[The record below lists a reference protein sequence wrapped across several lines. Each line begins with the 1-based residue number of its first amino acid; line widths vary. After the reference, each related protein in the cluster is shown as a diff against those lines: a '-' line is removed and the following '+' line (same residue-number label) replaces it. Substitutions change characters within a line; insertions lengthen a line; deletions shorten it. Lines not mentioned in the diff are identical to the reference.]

1 MLNPYFIAMD
11 FQPSRET
18 PLKAKPRILSNLIS
32 FFVQFE
38 RSSGWLSPKSSMA
51 PHVPSELK
59 LDPPLDEEDIG
70 DLSPY
75 LALPSS
81 TSSRAS
87 SSTVGSSLATYSP
100 RNNWSDDELDASDV
114 PLSGDITPETVDT
127 PRKQVFSVQLL
138 SPSSPT
144 LSKFPSRPRELAR
157 SQTLPRTFQK
167 EKRNSLSRPIRN
179 EIIALEVDPVSVEK
193 MQQWILGIAVGE

>member
-1 MLNPYFIAMD
+1 
-11 FQPSRET
+11 
-18 PLKAKPRILSNLIS
+18 
-32 FFVQFE
+32 
-38 RSSGWLSPKSSMA
+38 MA
-51 PHVPSELK
+51 PHVPSELN
-59 LDPPLDEEDIG
+59 LEPPLYEEDIG

-87 SSTVGSSLATYSP
+87 SSTVGSSLTTYSP
-100 RNNWSDDELDASDV
+100 RTWSDDELNSSFVQPSSSATS
-114 PLSGDITPETVDT
+114 ETVET

-138 SPSSPT
+138 SPSSPS

-157 SQTLPRTFQK
+157 SQTLPRTFQT
-167 EKRNSLSRPIRN
+167 EKRSSLPRPIHN

>member
-1 MLNPYFIAMD
+1 
-11 FQPSRET
+11 
-18 PLKAKPRILSNLIS
+18 
-32 FFVQFE
+32 
-38 RSSGWLSPKSSMA
+38 MA

-59 LDPPLDEEDIG
+59 LDPPLYEEDIG

-100 RNNWSDDELDASDV
+100 RNNWSDDELNSSCV
-114 PLSGDITPETVDT
+114 QLSSSATSETVET
-127 PRKQVFSVQLL
+127 PRKQVFSVQLP
-138 SPSSPT
+138 SPSSPS

-157 SQTLPRTFQK
+157 SQTLPRTFQI
-167 EKRNSLSRPIRN
+167 EKRSSLSRSIHN
-179 EIIALEVDPVSVEK
+179 EIIALEVDPVSVER